1 MPPEDPRA
9 AHRAA
14 LLDQL
19 RYLVVEA
26 EALGPLLAGMPEA
39 ILHGRPAGEPSV
51 LEAFARLAALDRH
64 VHAPRLARLAA
75 SDAASGGSPPPAGEG
90 DPIPHATPEE
100 ALGAVREARGALV
113 AAFEAL
119 PVEGWAR
126 PVSLEDGAEG
136 DAYDLALAITR
147 HDVETLRTLAYRMN
161 GAAPQR

>member
-1 MPPEDPRA
+1 MAAGDPRA

-19 RYLVVEA
+19 RYLLAEV

-51 LEAFARLAALDRH
+51 LEAFGRLAALDRD
-64 VHAPRLARLAA
+64 VHGPRLARLAA
-75 SDAASGGSPPPAGEG
+75 GGIAPPVGEEE
-90 DPIPHATPEE
+90 PEPVPHETSEE
-100 ALGAVREARGALV
+100 ALGAVLEARAALA

-119 PVEGWAR
+119 SPEGWAR
-126 PVSLEDGAEG
+126 PLPLDDGSEEN
-136 DAYDLALAITR
+136 AYDLALAITR
-147 HDVETLRTLAYRMN
+147 HDMETLRTLAYRMN